1 VGEGEEEVAEEEEVA
16 MRAGAALTKQDTP
29 MCFRPI
35 CFQLPD
41 ACEEEE
47 DACVS
52 YVLQG

>member
-1 VGEGEEEVAEEEEVA
+1 VGEGEEELA
-16 MRAGAALTKQDTP
+16 RAGAALTKQDTP

-35 CFQLPD
+35 CFQFPD

-47 DACVS
+47 DTCVS